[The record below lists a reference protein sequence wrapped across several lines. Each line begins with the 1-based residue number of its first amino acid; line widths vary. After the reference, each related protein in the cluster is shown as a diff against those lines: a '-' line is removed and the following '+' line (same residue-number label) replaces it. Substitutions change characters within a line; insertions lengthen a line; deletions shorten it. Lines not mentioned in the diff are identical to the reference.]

1 MTYDVNLFRVS
12 VFIISSGHK
21 SVNSLNR
28 QIMWSYFYIRSI
40 FYELR
45 KRKKIKNKLFL
56 PENKLFLSG
65 KISKFSENYKTK
77 YKAKLLLLHLTL
89 CRVSL
94 GLCFST
100 VDVVRNNSNVN
111 QRVFEVNK
119 NRNRYYFGHW

>member
-1 MTYDVNLFRVS
+1 MTYDVNFFRLS

-65 KISKFSENYKTK
+65 NISKFSENYKTK

-89 CRVSL
+89 CRVSP
-94 GLCFST
+94 
-100 VDVVRNNSNVN
+100 
-111 QRVFEVNK
+111 
-119 NRNRYYFGHW
+119 